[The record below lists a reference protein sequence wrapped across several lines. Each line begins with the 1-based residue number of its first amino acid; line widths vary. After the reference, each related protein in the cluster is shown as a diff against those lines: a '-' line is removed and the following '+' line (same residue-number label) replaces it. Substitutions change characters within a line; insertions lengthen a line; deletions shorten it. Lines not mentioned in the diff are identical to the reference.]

1 MPSSDNPAPLATS
14 AQFLTSA
21 FADLATNL
29 QDGELDLIM
38 VEASRAC
45 EQVCQRRLMPF
56 TITETCRLEAGDMD
70 DFGSAEFP
78 LPMQAQMGLD
88 YSRALGIGAMVRHT
102 WVREYP
108 PNYQEF
114 WAGAVASLN
123 VYWPYQSS
131 PYLIGGNALQYD
143 VDTGHIR
150 FLVGTFVPFGSIGY
164 ITYSGGYTTIPADL
178 GRACKAMAASIIIK
192 ELDPNLG
199 TAHDPDLLRDEAVE
213 FLDGYMR
220 D

>member
-1 MPSSDNPAPLATS
+1 MPTDSPTPLATS
-14 AQFLTSA
+14 NQFLAGA
-21 FADLATNL
+21 FADLAANL
-29 QDGELDLIM
+29 QPGELDGIM
-38 VEASRAC
+38 IEASRAC
-45 EQVCQRRLMPF
+45 EQVCGRRLLPF

-70 DFGSAEFP
+70 DFGGSEFP

-88 YSRALGIGAMVRHT
+88 YSRALGITAMVRHT

-108 PNYQEF
+108 PTLQDL
-114 WAGAVASLN
+114 WTGSVQSLN
-123 VYWPYQSS
+123 VYWPYQSA
-131 PYLIGGNALQYD
+131 PYLIGGQALQYD

-150 FLVGTFVPFGSIGY
+150 FLVGTFVPFGSVGY
-164 ITYSGGYTTIPADL
+164 TTYSGGYSTVPADL
-178 GRACKAMAASIIIK
+178 ARACKAMAASIIIK